1 MPYPAD
7 RLTPNSTKDQIEAA
21 ISASIAM
28 CMREGGR
35 KQDQCAAIAYSKAR
49 KATGKDVGI

>member
-49 KATGKDVGI
+49 KATGKDVGK